1 MASTLKFNLDS
12 FRELDAP
19 NLIINAWSYSDHLSR
34 HKNCTVCKTYLEYN
48 LKALKGKWRREWG
61 DFNYIMSKITKN
73 DRVFLDVS
81 KYSSADRYLIID
93 FLIKI
98 QNLKKKYL

>member
-1 MASTLKFNLDS
+1 MSLKFNLDS

-19 NLIINAWSYSDHLSR
+19 NLIINAWSYGYHLK
-34 HKNCTVCKTYLEYN
+34 HNKNCSVCKTYLEYN
-48 LKALKGKWRREWG
+48 LKALKGKWRKEWG

-73 DRVFLDVS
+73 DKLFFDVS

-98 QNLKKKYL
+98 QNLTKKYL